1 MLRDLD
7 VLPCGLLQTAEDGT
21 ILQVNQT
28 FCAWLDKPREVLI
41 GKRFQDLLT
50 VGGKIF
56 HHTHW
61 APLLRMQ
68 GSISEVKLELVHTS
82 SPAGSP
88 AGPVLPVVINAVRR
102 EEEGVI
108 VHELAIY
115 VARDRD
121 RYEQELVRA
130 RKRLEEAVAEL
141 NQLHAAARERAAFAE
156 LMIGIVSHDLRNP
169 LSAIQLGTELL
180 ACAPLPEEDQRILQR
195 IGRAATRATRLVADL
210 LDLTRVRAGKGISIN
225 RAPLRLHEVVAE
237 SLDELRLAHP
247 GVVIEHLREGE
258 GECQGDAG
266 RIAQLLGNL
275 VSNAIA
281 YGSPTSPI
289 SVATRTGDR
298 SVLSVHNLGRAIPAE
313 LQPLLFEPMTRGGER
328 GGERIG
334 SGRSVGLG
342 LFIVREIAR
351 AHGGDASVVSSEKD
365 GTVFRVEW

>member
-7 VLPCGLLQTAEDGT
+7 VLPCGLLQTLEDGT
-21 ILQVNQT
+21 IRQVNQT
-28 FCAWLDKPREVLI
+28 FCAWLEKPPEVLI

-68 GSISEVKLELVHTS
+68 GSISEVKLELVH
-82 SPAGSP
+82 AGS
-88 AGPVLPVVINAVRR
+88 VLPVVINAVRR
-102 EEEGVI
+102 DEEGVI

-130 RKRLEEAVAEL
+130 RKRLEDAVAEL

-180 ACAPLPEEDQRILQR
+180 ACSPLAEDDQRTLQR
-195 IGRAATRATRLVADL
+195 IGRAAKRATRLVADL
-210 LDLTRVRAGKGISIN
+210 LDLTRVRAGKGIAIT
-225 RAPLRLHEVVAE
+225 RAPLHLHEVVAE

-258 GECQGDAG
+258 GECLGDAG

-281 YGSPTSPI
+281 YGAPTAPI
-289 SVATRTGDR
+289 SVATRAGDR

-313 LQPLLFEPMTRGGER
+313 LQPLLFEPMTRGGE
-328 GGERIG
+328 GNGEGNGER
-334 SGRSVGLG
+334 GRSVGLG